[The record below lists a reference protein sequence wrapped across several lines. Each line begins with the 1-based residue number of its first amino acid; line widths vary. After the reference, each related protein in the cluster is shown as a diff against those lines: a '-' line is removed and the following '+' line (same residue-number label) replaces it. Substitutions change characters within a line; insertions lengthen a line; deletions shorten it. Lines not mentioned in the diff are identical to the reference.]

1 MVRRDKRREFFRGMN
16 KKKEIYPK
24 KERDKEK
31 LFIMI
36 KYSHVY
42 RDKRT

>member
-1 MVRRDKRREFFRGMN
+1 MN

-31 LFIMI
+31 LLIMI